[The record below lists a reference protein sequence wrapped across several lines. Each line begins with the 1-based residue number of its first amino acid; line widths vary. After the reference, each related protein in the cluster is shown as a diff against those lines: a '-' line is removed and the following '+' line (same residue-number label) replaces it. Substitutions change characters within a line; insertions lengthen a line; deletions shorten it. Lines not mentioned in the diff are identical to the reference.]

1 VLCIKFG
8 AFVSVAL
15 SVGNSVVRT
24 TVPNLD
30 FMSLKIFL
38 LLILGAVSNR
48 IFTSDILKLKY
59 VKIACLDA
67 VVAALIETSHSK
79 MLLTDHWMENSS
91 PL

>member
-1 VLCIKFG
+1 MFRVHLYLYHTCTCIKFG

-48 IFTSDILKLKY
+48 IFTSDILELKY

-67 VVAALIETSHSK
+67 VVAALLK
-79 MLLTDHWMENSS
+79 LRLRKCC
-91 PL
+91 